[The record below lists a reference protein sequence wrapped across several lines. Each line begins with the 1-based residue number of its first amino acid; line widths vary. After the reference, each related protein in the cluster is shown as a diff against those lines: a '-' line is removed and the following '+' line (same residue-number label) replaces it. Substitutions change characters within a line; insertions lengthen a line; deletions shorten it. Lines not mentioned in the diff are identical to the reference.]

1 MDFIAEFTLPNLD
14 QEAEYWIVCLD
25 GSSIIGLEG
34 VNVIMTSLEN
44 DVLKYGVQLQFPA
57 TNNEAKYE
65 AVLAI
70 LKVARALGIKNVRLR
85 FDSKLIVGQKI
96 NENEAKDE
104 RMNNEEIPTVD
115 EPTH

>member
-1 MDFIAEFTLPNLD
+1 MDFITKFTFLDLD
-14 QEAEYWIVCLD
+14 QEAEYSIVYSD
-25 GSSIIGLEG
+25 GSSITELEG

-85 FDSKLIVGQKI
+85 FDSKLIVGQKSM
-96 NENEAKDE
+96 KMKQ
-104 RMNNEEIPTVD
+104 RMKE
-115 EPTH
+115 